1 MLLEARDNQLAATTR
16 HRSESMKLAGIVVAT
31 GKKKIE
37 HGAGRS
43 GSEWVESQPASLDAE
58 YDFVQIRDAEH
69 PSPDVVT
76 CYFTGGALALPER
89 GASIH
94 VSGVF
99 VEYAVSGGRVD
110 AVLTRCSV
118 DPAGK

>member
-16 HRSESMKLAGIVVAT
+16 HRNERLAIAGVVVAT
-31 GKKKIE
+31 GVKKIE

-43 GSEWVESQPASLDAE
+43 GSEWSESQPASLDAE
-58 YDFVQIRDAEH
+58 YAFVQIRDAEH

-76 CYFTGGALALPER
+76 CYFTGGGATTPAR

-94 VSGVF
+94 VRGLF
-99 VEYAVSGGRVD
+99 VEYAVSAGKVD
-110 AVLTRCSV
+110 AVLSQCSV
-118 DPAGK
+118 EP